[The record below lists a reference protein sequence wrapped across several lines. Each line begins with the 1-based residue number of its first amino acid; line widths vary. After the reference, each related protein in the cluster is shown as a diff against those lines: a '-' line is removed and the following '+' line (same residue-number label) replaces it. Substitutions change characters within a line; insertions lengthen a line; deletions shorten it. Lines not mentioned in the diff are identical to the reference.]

1 MLNSKLSWLILGAMT
16 VLVALLLVG
25 ATDVSAPHYGRYQLS
40 SWSASIDD
48 EHAVVGA
55 FIIDTATGETKTVY
69 TRAIDANGKGA
80 VFKNNLK
87 KTFHSIQ

>member
-1 MLNSKLSWLILGAMT
+1 MSDIQHSKAFKIVEDMGE
-16 VLVALLLVG
+16 
-25 ATDVSAPHYGRYQLS
+25 
-40 SWSASIDD
+40 WSASIDD